1 MLSVAF
7 AAAAALLF
15 GGETWAA
22 FFGTLGWSRHAL
34 LDQGDAV
41 WARSPSLFAA
51 LRLLGAPVGLAYAGQ
66 GLAALLAAVMLWRIW
81 RGEKAYDVQ
90 AASLTFATV
99 AATPFLLTYDL
110 TLLGIGIVFLVRDG
124 VARGFRPWSPLLIAL
139 TWYAAAIGDV
149 VTPLAVPF
157 APALCLTML
166 AVLSRD

>member
-1 MLSVAF
+1 M
-7 AAAAALLF
+7 
-15 GGETWAA
+15 
-22 FFGTLGWSRHAL
+22 